1 MTRLTPLHP
10 ADLQAGLAAGHY
22 RIVDVRE
29 RDEFARVHIA
39 DAISLPLS
47 GWDRA
52 PFDPASERQPVF
64 MCRSGARTAG
74 ACDRLAARVSGD
86 AFVLEGGLD
95 AWLRAGLPV
104 VRDRKAPIELMRQV
118 QIAAGTL
125 ILLGVLLGW
134 IVAPVWFGLAA
145 FVGAGLVFAGVTG
158 FCGMAR
164 LLLHAPWN
172 RRPAV

>member
-1 MTRLTPLHP
+1 MTGLSPVRP
-10 ADLQAGLAAGHY
+10 ADLHAGLVDGRY

-29 RDEFARVHIA
+29 REEFARVHIA
-39 DAISLPLS
+39 GAVNLPLS
-47 GWDRA
+47 GRDAARL
-52 PFDPASERQPVF
+52 DPAAGQKPVF

-74 ACDRLAARVSGD
+74 ACDRLAARVPGD

-104 VRDRKAPIELMRQV
+104 VRDAKAPIELMRQV
-118 QIAAGTL
+118 QIAAGAL

-134 IVAPVWFGLAA
+134 TVAPIGFGLAA
-145 FVGAGLVFAGVTG
+145 FVGAGLLFAGLTG

-172 RRPAV
+172 RRPVT

>member
-1 MTRLTPLHP
+1 LVDGR
-10 ADLQAGLAAGHY
+10 Y

-39 DAISLPLS
+39 GAVNLPLS
-47 GWDRA
+47 GCDA
-52 PFDPASERQPVF
+52 AHLDPAPGQEPVF
-64 MCRSGARTAG
+64 MCRSGARTAA
-74 ACDRLAARVSGD
+74 ACDRLAARVPGGG
-86 AFVLEGGLD
+86 FVLEGGLD

-104 VRDRKAPIELMRQV
+104 VRDAKAPIELMRQV
-118 QIAAGTL
+118 QIVAGAL

-134 IVAPVWFGLAA
+134 AVAPIGFGLAA
-145 FVGAGLVFAGVTG
+145 FVGAGLLFAGLTG

-172 RRPAV
+172 RRAVT